1 VKSRIIFLM
10 VAGLFSGTVAA
21 AEETGL
27 GKYGVTLYG
36 VLDGAWVKASATGR
50 RGDDGLVSGG
60 LAASRLGFNFSD
72 EIDDGLRFIAKL
84 EYQLDVESNASI
96 GTANPGVNSAGTL
109 SRQQIL
115 GLTGAWG
122 TVVTGYMQTASYE
135 FAAKYDVP
143 TGSAFSPLQNLV
155 KGHGGFL
162 IGAGAGATRTSGA
175 LGYTSPSLAGFT
187 VTANHAHLTQTA
199 ISDVDGTNTDKTAT
213 LLFVNYVD
221 GPLSA
226 GVIGAHV
233 RDPAAAAWLRDD
245 WAVGASYN
253 FEVVTFK
260 AVYQS
265 TATNAEG
272 TAGKANTI
280 ACLGASIPA
289 GTGSVMLSYAES
301 DIGTAEN
308 AGASGYAVA
317 YLYTGFKRT
326 TLYAAYNRMENES
339 AARIGVINSLVTPTT
354 GGGNADLY
362 VLGLNYRF

>member
-1 VKSRIIFLM
+1 MKARIALMIF
-10 VAGLFSGTVAA
+10 AGACSGTVAA
-21 AEETGL
+21 EETAL
-27 GKYGVTLYG
+27 SKYGVTLYG
-36 VLDGAWVKASATGR
+36 VLDGAWVRASATGR

-72 EIDDGLRFIAKL
+72 EIDSGLRFIAKL
-84 EYQLDVESNASI
+84 EYQLDVESNAAI
-96 GTANPGVNSAGTL
+96 GTANPGVNSASTL

-122 TVVTGYMQTASYE
+122 TLVTGYMQTASYE

-162 IGAGAGATRTSGA
+162 IGAGAGATRTSGT
-175 LGYTSPSLAGFT
+175 LGYTSPALAGVT

-199 ISDVDGTNTDKTAT
+199 ISDVDGTNTDKTAS
-213 LLFVNYVD
+213 LLFVNYAD

-233 RDPAAAAWLRDD
+233 RDPAASAAVRND
-245 WAVGASYN
+245 WAVGAAYA
-253 FEVVTFK
+253 FEAVTLK

-265 TATNAEG
+265 TVTNAEG
-272 TAGKANTI
+272 MAGEANTI
-280 ACLGASIPA
+280 ACIGASIPA
-289 GTGSVMLSYAES
+289 GTGSVMLSYAQS

-308 AGASGYAVA
+308 ASASGYALA
-317 YLYTGFKRT
+317 YLYTGFKRA
-326 TLYAAYNRMENES
+326 TLFAAYNRMENES

-354 GGGNADLY
+354 GGGSADLY
-362 VLGLNYRF
+362 VAGLNYRF